1 MLALKRK
8 RQAQARA
15 AAALH
20 NAAESPS
27 SLVKPKKKKSAAEI
41 RIQKDLALVE
51 TNEDAASI
59 VFDNPNDLTQFTLSV
74 SPNKGPWSGGVF
86 DFAFEIKPDY
96 PYSPPKVVCETKMY
110 HPNVS
115 FYDGKV
121 CLGMRDW
128 WRPVHDVST
137 VIHGIVGMFYE
148 PVVEIPVNVQ
158 AADLLKE
165 NEEQFLRVVT
175 WTRRRTNDKK
185 TPQQQQLGYSVLDIL
200 PPEMLRITTD
210 YLDEESLVKFFI
222 ASLSSVPHQ
231 YIYTNMA
238 RKLVRERFSHL
249 QETLTRPLRPVSAI
263 RRTGGP
269 TRTSPVIPPA
279 VITFVNDYAANIT
292 AEDEA
297 NHVAGVLSVAG
308 EHNRVA
314 LENEEDATEMEAI
327 MDLQRIVQVIRVVSG
342 RLAVLHYFRN
352 VISNNSSQDIMWPV
366 WCGKFQLEGNK
377 GQVSPST
384 VISTPIWNPSLIK
397 RCKRAFSNE
406 YCARTML
413 HGFDLMRR
421 FERGFS
427 FLLASVKGMSLKDTQ
442 ELREIDGRRLNRS
455 GGESTD
461 AFYRMA
467 VVRPERARELL
478 HRLTTFRAGILDVE
492 RDDHPFARANRMP
505 LAQYERVVEQE
516 GNGQLYCLWED
527 SLEQDG
533 EDADITCAEFTELT
547 VELLTTQKSIQL
559 LSNLPE
565 YWHAGEW
572 QEPPTMRWRRP

>member
-15 AAALH
+15 AAALS
-20 NAAESPS
+20 ASPE
-27 SLVKPKKKKSAAEI
+27 SLVDHVQPKQKKRTPAEI
-41 RIQKDLALVE
+41 RIQKDLSLLEPDDSV
-51 TNEDAASI
+51 SI
-59 VFDNPNDLTQFTLSV
+59 IFNNPDDLTEFTLAVTPST
-74 SPNKGPWSGGVF
+74 GPWNGGVYQF
-86 DFAFEIKPDY
+86 NFSIQQDY
-96 PYSPPKVVCETKMY
+96 PFSPPKVVCATKLY

-128 WRPVHDVST
+128 WRPINDVST
-137 VIHGIVGMFYE
+137 VIHGLCDIFRN
-148 PVVEIPVNVQ
+148 PVVDIPVNAQ

-165 NEEQFLRVVT
+165 NEEQFRRVVT
-175 WTRRRTNDKK
+175 WTRRRTNDAK
-185 TPQQQQLGYSVLDIL
+185 PASQDAEIGHSVLDIL

-231 YIYTNMA
+231 YIYANMA
-238 RKLVRERFSHL
+238 RTLVRERFAL
-249 QETLTRPLRPVSAI
+249 FQNLLRRPLASVLP
-263 RRTGGP
+263 RRST
-269 TRTSPVIPPA
+269 TRVSPVVPPA
-279 VITFVNDYAANIT
+279 VVTFVEEYANNIA

-308 EHNRVA
+308 EDNRSA
-314 LENEEDATEMEAI
+314 LDNEEEAYEMEAI
-327 MDLQRIVQVIRVVSG
+327 MDLQRIVQVIRCLSG

-352 VISNNSSQDIMWPV
+352 TISTNTNQDIMFPV
-366 WCGKFQLEGNK
+366 WCGKLQLEGPK
-377 GQVSPST
+377 GQISPST
-384 VISTPIWNPSLIK
+384 VISTPIWYPSLIK
-397 RCKRAFSNE
+397 KCKRAFSND
-406 YCARTML
+406 YCTRTML

-427 FLLASVKGMSLKDTQ
+427 FLLASVQGMSHKDTRI
-442 ELREIDGRRLNRS
+442 LREIDGRRLNRS

-461 AFYRMA
+461 SFYRMA
-467 VVRPERARELL
+467 IVRPERARDLL
-478 HRLTTFRAGILDVE
+478 HRLTAFRAGMVGID
-492 RDDHPFARANRMP
+492 RDENPLTRANRMP

-516 GNGQLYCLWED
+516 RNGQIYCLWED
-527 SLEQDG
+527 SLEEGD
-533 EDADITCAEFTELT
+533 DYDITPAEFTNHI

>member
-15 AAALH
+15 AAALS
-20 NAAESPS
+20 ASPE
-27 SLVKPKKKKSAAEI
+27 SLVDHVQPKQKKRTPAEI
-41 RIQKDLALVE
+41 RIQKDLSLLEPDDSV
-51 TNEDAASI
+51 SI
-59 VFDNPNDLTQFTLSV
+59 IFNNPDDLTEFTLAVTPST
-74 SPNKGPWSGGVF
+74 GPWNGGVYQF
-86 DFAFEIKPDY
+86 NFSIQQDY
-96 PYSPPKVVCETKMY
+96 PFSPPKVVCATKIY

-128 WRPVHDVST
+128 WRPINDVST
-137 VIHGIVGMFYE
+137 VIHGLCDIFRN
-148 PVVEIPVNVQ
+148 PVVDIPVNAQ

-165 NEEQFLRVVT
+165 NEEQFRRVVT
-175 WTRRRTNDKK
+175 WTRRRSNDAK
-185 TPQQQQLGYSVLDIL
+185 PASQDAEIGHSVLDIL

-210 YLDEESLVKFFI
+210 YLDEESLVKLFI

-231 YIYTNMA
+231 YIYANMA
-238 RKLVRERFSHL
+238 RTLVRERFAL
-249 QETLTRPLRPVSAI
+249 FQNLLRRPLATVLP
-263 RRTGGP
+263 RRST
-269 TRTSPVIPPA
+269 TRVSPVVPPA
-279 VITFVNDYAANIT
+279 VVTFVEEYANNIA

-308 EHNRVA
+308 EDNRSA
-314 LENEEDATEMEAI
+314 LDNEEEAYEMEAI
-327 MDLQRIVQVIRVVSG
+327 MDLQRIVQVIRCLSG

-352 VISNNSSQDIMWPV
+352 TISTNTNQDIMFPV
-366 WCGKFQLEGNK
+366 WCGKLQLEGPK
-377 GQVSPST
+377 GQISPST
-384 VISTPIWNPSLIK
+384 VISTPIWYPSLIK
-397 RCKRAFSNE
+397 KCKRAFSND
-406 YCARTML
+406 YCTRTML

-427 FLLASVKGMSLKDTQ
+427 FLLASVQGMSHKDTRI
-442 ELREIDGRRLNRS
+442 LREIDGRRLNRS

-461 AFYRMA
+461 SCYRMA
-467 VVRPERARELL
+467 IVRPERARDLL
-478 HRLTTFRAGILDVE
+478 HRLTAFRAGMVGID
-492 RDDHPFARANRMP
+492 RDENPLTRANRMP

-516 GNGQLYCLWED
+516 RNGQIYCLWED
-527 SLEQDG
+527 SLEEGDNY
-533 EDADITCAEFTELT
+533 DITPAEFTNHI

>member
-1 MLALKRK
+1 MFTNLVVYYT
-8 RQAQARA
+8 
-15 AAALH
+15 
-20 NAAESPS
+20 E
-27 SLVKPKKKKSAAEI
+27 SLVDHVQPKQKKRTPAEI
-41 RIQKDLALVE
+41 RIQKDLSLLEPDDSV
-51 TNEDAASI
+51 SI
-59 VFDNPNDLTQFTLSV
+59 IFNNPDDLTEFTLAVTPST
-74 SPNKGPWSGGVF
+74 GPWNGGVYQF
-86 DFAFEIKPDY
+86 NFSIQQDY
-96 PYSPPKVVCETKMY
+96 PFSPPKVVCATKIY

-128 WRPVHDVST
+128 WRPINDVST
-137 VIHGIVGMFYE
+137 VIHGLCDIFRN
-148 PVVEIPVNVQ
+148 PVVDMPVNAQ

-165 NEEQFLRVVT
+165 NEEQFRRVVT
-175 WTRRRTNDKK
+175 WTRRRTNDAK
-185 TPQQQQLGYSVLDIL
+185 PASQDAEIGHSVLDIL

-231 YIYTNMA
+231 YIYANMA
-238 RKLVRERFSHL
+238 RTLVRERFAL
-249 QETLTRPLRPVSAI
+249 FQNLLRRPLATVLP
-263 RRTGGP
+263 RRST
-269 TRTSPVIPPA
+269 TRVSPVVPPA
-279 VITFVNDYAANIT
+279 VVTFVEEYANNIA

-308 EHNRVA
+308 EDNRSA
-314 LENEEDATEMEAI
+314 LDNEEEAYEMEAI
-327 MDLQRIVQVIRVVSG
+327 MDLQRIVQVIRCLSG

-352 VISNNSSQDIMWPV
+352 TISTNTNQDIMFPV
-366 WCGKFQLEGNK
+366 WCGKLQLEGPK
-377 GQVSPST
+377 GQISPST
-384 VISTPIWNPSLIK
+384 VISTPIWYPSLIK
-397 RCKRAFSNE
+397 KCKRAFSND
-406 YCARTML
+406 YCTRTML

-427 FLLASVKGMSLKDTQ
+427 FLLASVQGMSHKDTRI
-442 ELREIDGRRLNRS
+442 LREIDGRRLNRS

-461 AFYRMA
+461 SFYRMA
-467 VVRPERARELL
+467 IVRPERARDLL
-478 HRLTTFRAGILDVE
+478 HRLTAFRAGMVGID
-492 RDDHPFARANRMP
+492 RDENPLTRANRMP

-516 GNGQLYCLWED
+516 RNGQIYCLWED
-527 SLEQDG
+527 SLEEGD
-533 EDADITCAEFTELT
+533 DYDITPAEFTNHI

>member
-1 MLALKRK
+1 MFTNLVVYYT
-8 RQAQARA
+8 
-15 AAALH
+15 
-20 NAAESPS
+20 E
-27 SLVKPKKKKSAAEI
+27 SLVDHVQPKQKKRTPAEI
-41 RIQKDLALVE
+41 RIQKDLSLLEPDDSV
-51 TNEDAASI
+51 SI
-59 VFDNPNDLTQFTLSV
+59 IFNNPDDLTEFTLAVTPST
-74 SPNKGPWSGGVF
+74 GPWNGGVYQF
-86 DFAFEIKPDY
+86 NFSIQQDY
-96 PYSPPKVVCETKMY
+96 PFSPPKVVCATKVY

-128 WRPVHDVST
+128 WRPINDVST
-137 VIHGIVGMFYE
+137 VIHGLCDIFRN
-148 PVVEIPVNVQ
+148 PVVDIPVNAQ

-165 NEEQFLRVVT
+165 NEEQFRRVVT
-175 WTRRRTNDKK
+175 WTRRRTNDAK
-185 TPQQQQLGYSVLDIL
+185 PASQDAEIGHSVLDIL

-231 YIYTNMA
+231 YIYANMA
-238 RKLVRERFSHL
+238 RTLVRERFALL
-249 QETLTRPLRPVSAI
+249 QNLLRRPLATVLP
-263 RRTGGP
+263 RRST
-269 TRTSPVIPPA
+269 TRVSPVVPPA
-279 VITFVNDYAANIT
+279 VVTFVEEYANNIA

-308 EHNRVA
+308 EDNRSA
-314 LENEEDATEMEAI
+314 LDNEEEAYEMEAI
-327 MDLQRIVQVIRVVSG
+327 MDLQRIVQVIRCLSG

-352 VISNNSSQDIMWPV
+352 TISTNTNQDIMFPV
-366 WCGKFQLEGNK
+366 WCGKLQLEGPK
-377 GQVSPST
+377 GQISPST
-384 VISTPIWNPSLIK
+384 VISTPIWYPSLIK
-397 RCKRAFSNE
+397 KCKRAFSND
-406 YCARTML
+406 YCTRTML

-427 FLLASVKGMSLKDTQ
+427 FLLASVQGMSHKDTRI
-442 ELREIDGRRLNRS
+442 LREIDGRRLNRS

-461 AFYRMA
+461 SFYRMA
-467 VVRPERARELL
+467 IVRPERARDLL
-478 HRLTTFRAGILDVE
+478 HRLTAFRAGMVGID
-492 RDDHPFARANRMP
+492 RDENPLTRANRMP

-516 GNGQLYCLWED
+516 RNGQIYCLWED
-527 SLEQDG
+527 SLEEGD
-533 EDADITCAEFTELT
+533 DYDITPAEFTNHI

>member
-15 AAALH
+15 AAALS
-20 NAAESPS
+20 ASPE
-27 SLVKPKKKKSAAEI
+27 SLVDHVQPKQKKRTPAEI
-41 RIQKDLALVE
+41 RIQKDLSLLEPDDSV
-51 TNEDAASI
+51 SI
-59 VFDNPNDLTQFTLSV
+59 IFNNPDDLTEFTLAVTPST
-74 SPNKGPWSGGVF
+74 GPWNGGVYQF
-86 DFAFEIKPDY
+86 NFSIQQDY
-96 PYSPPKVVCETKMY
+96 PFSPPKVVCATKLY

-128 WRPVHDVST
+128 WRPINDVST
-137 VIHGIVGMFYE
+137 VIHGLCDIFRN
-148 PVVEIPVNVQ
+148 PVVDIPVNAQ

-165 NEEQFLRVVT
+165 NEEQFRRVVT
-175 WTRRRTNDKK
+175 WTRRRTNDAK
-185 TPQQQQLGYSVLDIL
+185 PASQDAEIGHSVLDVL
-200 PPEMLRITTD
+200 PPEMMRITTD

-231 YIYTNMA
+231 YIYANMA
-238 RKLVRERFSHL
+238 RTLVRERFAL
-249 QETLTRPLRPVSAI
+249 FQNLLRRPLATVLP
-263 RRTGGP
+263 RRST
-269 TRTSPVIPPA
+269 TRVSPVVPPA
-279 VITFVNDYAANIT
+279 VVTFVEEYANNIA

-308 EHNRVA
+308 EDNRSA
-314 LENEEDATEMEAI
+314 LDNEEEAYEMEAI
-327 MDLQRIVQVIRVVSG
+327 MDLQRIVQVIRCLSG

-352 VISNNSSQDIMWPV
+352 TISTNTNQDIMFPV
-366 WCGKFQLEGNK
+366 WCGKLQLEGPK
-377 GQVSPST
+377 GQISPST
-384 VISTPIWNPSLIK
+384 VISTPIWYPSLIK
-397 RCKRAFSNE
+397 KCKRAFSND
-406 YCARTML
+406 YCTRTML

-427 FLLASVKGMSLKDTQ
+427 FLLASVQGMSHKDTRI
-442 ELREIDGRRLNRS
+442 LREIDGRRLNRS

-461 AFYRMA
+461 SFYRMA
-467 VVRPERARELL
+467 IVRPERARDLL
-478 HRLTTFRAGILDVE
+478 HRLTAFRAGMVGID
-492 RDDHPFARANRMP
+492 RDENPLTRANRMP

-516 GNGQLYCLWED
+516 RNGQIYCLWED
-527 SLEQDG
+527 SLEEGD
-533 EDADITCAEFTELT
+533 DYDITAAELT
-547 VELLTTQKSIQL
+547 NHIVELLTTQKSIQL

>member
-8 RQAQARA
+8 REAQARA
-15 AAALH
+15 AAAVGRV
-20 NAAESPS
+20 ESPT
-27 SLVKPKKKKSAAEI
+27 SLSVPKKKRSAAEI

-51 TNEDAASI
+51 AEEDAAS
-59 VFDNPNDLTQFTLSV
+59 VSFPNPDDLTEFILSV
-74 SPNKGPWSGGVF
+74 SPKKGPWSGGVF
-86 DFAFEIKPDY
+86 DFSFRVNPDY
-96 PYSPPKVVCETKMY
+96 PYSPPKVLCETKIY

-137 VIHGIVGMFYE
+137 VIHGLVGMFYE
-148 PVVEIPVNVQ
+148 PVVDIPVNVQ

-165 NEEQFLRVVT
+165 NQEQFQRVVT

-185 TPQQQQLGYSVLDIL
+185 ATNEPVGHSVLDIL
-200 PPEMLRITTD
+200 PPEMLRITAD

-222 ASLSSVPHQ
+222 ASLSSVAHQ
-231 YIYTNMA
+231 WIYTNMA
-238 RKLVRERFSHL
+238 RKLVRERFDHFQDVIS
-249 QETLTRPLRPVSAI
+249 RPLPPVTTSNRSGETSSAS
-263 RRTGGP
+263 P
-269 TRTSPVIPPA
+269 TVPPA
-279 VITFVNDYAANIT
+279 VVTFVSDYIQHIN

-308 EHNRVA
+308 EDNRSA
-314 LENEEDATEMEAI
+314 LDNEEQANEMEAI
-327 MDLQRIVQVIRVVSG
+327 MDLQRIVQVIQVVSG
-342 RLAVLHYFRN
+342 RLAVLFYFRN
-352 VISNNSSQDIMWPV
+352 TIDSNTSQDICWPV
-366 WCGKFQLEGNK
+366 WCGKFQLEGSR

-384 VISTPIWNPSLIK
+384 VISTPIWYPSLIR

-427 FLLASVKGMSLKDTQ
+427 FLLANIEGMSPKDAQ

-461 AFYRMA
+461 EFYRMA
-467 VVRPERARELL
+467 VVRPERARELI
-478 HRLTTFRAGILDVE
+478 HRLANFRAGILDI
-492 RDDHPFARANRMP
+492 DDHPFRRANRMP
-505 LAQYERVVEQE
+505 LAQYERVVEQQ
-516 GNGQLYCLWED
+516 NSGQLYCLWED
-527 SLEQDG
+527 SLEEGGDG
-533 EDADITCAEFTELT
+533 AEDINISCAEFTQLT

-559 LSNLPE
+559 LSNLPD
-565 YWHAGEW
+565 YWIAGEW
-572 QEPPTMRWRRP
+572 QDPPTMRWRRP